1 MALNLPLCYRSGS
14 IVFLDDDPDYLDM
27 LGMVLPTH
35 LQVELYMRPATFLE
49 RMRDEPARWEADV
62 AHQLL
67 LIDRWRQGQHLLPQ
81 LLRYWAGNPARYQ
94 LVQTC
99 VVDYA
104 MPGTDGLKVLNA
116 LLDWPGSRIL
126 LTGQADEQIAVQAF
140 NGGLIDQFIGKQAP
154 DITGRLLGALG
165 KLTRTPH
172 PRLNT
177 LWRAVLQPAQQSLL
191 QVPAVVKALQPYA
204 QRHWVEYVVLGEPFG
219 VLGLDADGRCQWLQ
233 LEPTAALDE
242 PAELAATA
250 GLGLDVVR
258 AVQAGERLPA
268 VELHQQLGLR
278 GPIRTAPAFALDEA
292 GLLTAALFTLEA
304 GDLPQPLYAYR
315 NFLDAQTARRIQDV

>member
-1 MALNLPLCYRSGS
+1 MALNLPLFYRSGS
-14 IVFLDDDPDYLDM
+14 IAFLDDDPDYLDM

-35 LQVELYMRPATFLE
+35 LQVELYMRPATFLD

-62 AHQLL
+62 AQQLL
-67 LIDRWRQGQHLLPQ
+67 LIDRWRQGHHLLPQ
-81 LLRYWAGNPARYQ
+81 LLRYWASNPARYQ
-94 LVQTC
+94 MVQTC

-140 NGGLIDQFIGKQAP
+140 NNGLIDQFIGKQSP
-154 DITGRLLGALG
+154 DISGRLMGTLARLAH
-165 KLTRTPH
+165 TPH

-191 QVPAVVKALQPYA
+191 QVPGVVKALQTYVF
-204 QRHWVEYVVLGEPFG
+204 RHWVEYVVIGEPFG
-219 VLGLDADGRCQWLQ
+219 ILGMDQDGRCQWLQ
-233 LEPTAALDE
+233 LEFSAALDE
-242 PAELAATA
+242 LAELASTA

-258 AVQAGERLPA
+258 AVQAGECLPA

-278 GPIRTAPAFALDEA
+278 GPIRTAPAFVIDEER
-292 GLLTAALFTLEA
+292 LLTAAVFTLGPE
-304 GDLPQPLYAYR
+304 DLPQPLYAYR
-315 NFLDAQTARRIQDV
+315 NFLEAQTARQIQDV

>member
-1 MALNLPLCYRSGS
+1 MALHLPLFHRSGS
-14 IVFLDDDPDYLDM
+14 IVFLDDDLDYLDM

-35 LQVELYMRPATFLE
+35 LQVELYMRPSTFLE
-49 RMRDEPARWEADV
+49 RMREEPARWEAD
-62 AHQLL
+62 AAQHLL
-67 LIDRWRQGQHLLPQ
+67 MIDRWRNGQHLLPQ
-81 LLRYWAGNPARYQ
+81 LLRYWANNPARYQ

-104 MPGTDGLKVLNA
+104 MPGTDGLKVLNT

-154 DITGRLLGALG
+154 DIAGRLMGTLG
-165 KLTRTPH
+165 KLARTPH

-191 QVPAVVKALQPYA
+191 QVPSVAAGLQ
-204 QRHWVEYVVLGEPFG
+204 QWLLRQWIEYVVLGEPFG
-219 VLGLDADGRCQWLQ
+219 VLGLDAEGRCQWLQ
-233 LEPTAALDE
+233 LEPSASLDE
-242 PAELAATA
+242 PAELAGTA

-258 AVQAGERLPA
+258 AVQAGQVLPA

-278 GPIRTAPAFALDEA
+278 GAIRTAPAFTIGEER
-292 GLLTAALFTLEA
+292 LLTGALFTLVPE
-304 GDLPQPLYAYR
+304 DLPAPLYAYR
-315 NFLDAQTARRIQDV
+315 NFLDTQGSRSIQDA

>member
-1 MALNLPLCYRSGS
+1 MALHLPLFYRSGS
-14 IVFLDDDPDYLDM
+14 IVFLDDDADYLDM

-35 LQVELYMRPATFLE
+35 LQVELYSRPSTFLE
-49 RMRDEPARWEADV
+49 RMRDEPARWEAD
-62 AHQLL
+62 AAQHLL
-67 LIDRWRQGQHLLPQ
+67 MIDRWRNGHHLLPQ
-81 LLRYWAGNPARYQ
+81 VLRYWANNPARYQ

-140 NGGLIDQFIGKQAP
+140 NGGLIHQFIGKQAS
-154 DITGRLLGALG
+154 DIAGRLLGALA
-165 KLTRTPH
+165 KLGRTPH

-191 QVPAVVKALQPYA
+191 QVPSVAAALQQMA
-204 QRHWVEYVVLGEPFG
+204 LQKWIEYVVLSEPFG
-219 VLGLDADGRCQWLQ
+219 VLGLDVDGRCQWLQ
-233 LEPTAALDE
+233 LEPTGALDE
-242 PAELAATA
+242 PAELAGTA

-258 AVQAGERLPA
+258 AVQAGQILPA

-278 GPIRTAPAFALDEA
+278 GPIRTAPAFAVGEENLVT
-292 GLLTAALFTLEA
+292 GALFDL
-304 GDLPQPLYAYR
+304 GPDDLPQPLYAYR
-315 NFLDAQTARRIQDV
+315 NFLDGQTSRTIQDI